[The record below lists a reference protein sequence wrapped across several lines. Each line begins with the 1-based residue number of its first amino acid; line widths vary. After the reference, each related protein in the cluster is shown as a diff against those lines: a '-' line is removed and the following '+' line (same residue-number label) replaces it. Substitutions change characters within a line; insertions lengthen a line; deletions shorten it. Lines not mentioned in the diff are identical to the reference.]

1 MPEIKVAIRYAKSL
15 LEEAVENK
23 NEDNIKKDIDLFLDA
38 INGSRELRIVLKNPI
53 IGFDKKYQ
61 LLKSIFQGKVEDLT
75 MIFFHLVCKK
85 GRAINLSEIAR
96 EYENQFYTYKNIN
109 RASLS
114 TAISVDDKMK
124 SEFAKILEEG
134 FGKKVELK
142 DLVDESL
149 IGGFVLKINDRQID
163 ESIRT
168 RLNVLKLNLIDKS
181 YNSLI

>member
-15 LEEAVENK
+15 LEEAVQNK
-23 NEDNIKKDIDLFLDA
+23 KEDNIKQDVDFFLDA

-53 IGFDKKYQ
+53 IGFDKKYH
-61 LLKSIFQGKVEDLT
+61 LLESIFQGKVDDLT
-75 MIFFHLVCKK
+75 MTFFHVVCKK
-85 GRAINLSEIAR
+85 GRSVNLLEIAS
-96 EYENQFYTYKNIN
+96 EYENQYYTYKKIN

-114 TAISVDDKMK
+114 TAIAVDDDMK

-142 DLVDESL
+142 GLVDESL